1 MLLLSVMAKNFRGT
15 VLLAGSSSLL
25 LMMIVL
31 YMLKNGNII
40 ELLDDVTDADSLLI
54 LIKVNNEVVYMS
66 IGLTIL
72 FVSLMVVFNVLYFV
86 SAKDSAFG
94 GSHYYLVCSLL

>member
-1 MLLLSVMAKNFRGT
+1 
-15 VLLAGSSSLL
+15 
-25 LMMIVL
+25 
-31 YMLKNGNII
+31 
-40 ELLDDVTDADSLLI
+40 
-54 LIKVNNEVVYMS
+54 MS

-94 GSHYYLVCSLL
+94 GSHYYLVCSLLCEAFVMYLLLSSVFLGG